1 MRTFEQYVEDLK
13 KMKPN
18 IYIGDEKV
26 GRNDPRLQ
34 GGMRIIKETFDKAQD
49 PDFEDLC
56 IAKSHLTGKK
66 INRFTHIHQSEEDLL
81 KKQLM
86 TRVLCH
92 RVGGCIQRCMGIDS
106 LNALSVI
113 TYEMDQALG
122 TDHYERFKRYL
133 EYFQERDLVASCAQ
147 TDAKG
152 DRLKRPHEQEDPDQY
167 LRVVETREDGIIVRG
182 CKINITN
189 TPYADEFIVV
199 PCRYMSP
206 EDKDYAVAFALP
218 ADWEGVKLLTRP
230 AYFRKGEHHQ
240 APGLEVG
247 DAETFIIFDDV
258 FVPKERVFLNGN
270 GDPRQTPYAGF
281 LALMFAHYHRH
292 SYTGCKPAVT
302 EVIAS
307 AAALVAEYNG
317 IEKASHVQDKLSHL
331 IGTAELVFAAGESSA
346 KHSEKAPSGTQ
357 VPDEILTNAGRR
369 LAGEMI
375 YEEYKTLADLSGG
388 LIATLPYEG
397 SFFSEEVGDLAM
409 KYLKRNPRVKPENV
423 YRCFKGIEGIA
434 VSELGGLMQVAGLHG
449 GGSPQMETITM
460 MMRYDL
466 ERLKDISKYLFGI
479 KSRLKRYERPTVTPR
494 KQLEKFRKA
503 MLRKKDQDSNC

>member
-1 MRTFEQYVEDLK
+1 MRTYEEYIEKLK
-13 KMKPN
+13 SMKPN
-18 IYIGDEKV
+18 IYIGDQKV
-26 GRNDPRLQ
+26 DRSDPRLQ
-34 GGMRIIKETFDKAQD
+34 GGMRIIKETFDCAHSEE
-49 PDFEDLC
+49 FEDLC
-56 IAKSHLTGKK
+56 TVTSHITGNK
-66 INRFTHIHQSEEDLL
+66 INRFTHIHQSEDDLL

-86 TRVLCH
+86 TRLLCH
-92 RVGGCIQRCMGIDS
+92 RVGGCIQRCMGCDA
-106 LNALSVI
+106 LNGLSVI

-122 TDHYERFKRYL
+122 TDYYQRFLKYT
-133 EYFQERDLVASCAQ
+133 EYFQENDLVASAAQ
-147 TDAKG
+147 TDPKG

-167 LRVVETREDGIIVRG
+167 LRVIETREDGIVVRG

-189 TPYADEFIVV
+189 TPYADEMIVV
-199 PCRYMSP
+199 PCRYMGP
-206 EDKDYAVAFALP
+206 DDKDYAVAFALP
-218 ADWEGVKLLTRP
+218 CDWDGVKLLTRP
-230 AYFRKGEHHQ
+230 AYVKIPKKFDTPTAHI
-240 APGLEVG
+240 G

-258 FVPKERVFLNGN
+258 FVPKERVFLNGH
-270 GDPRQTPYAGF
+270 GDPRETPYAGF
-281 LALMFAHYHRH
+281 LALMFAHFHRH

-317 IEKASHVQDKLSHL
+317 IEKASHVQDKISHL

-369 LAGEMI
+369 FAGEMI
-375 YEEYKTLADLSGG
+375 YEEYKILADLSGG

-397 SFFSEEVGDLAM
+397 SFTSEEVGELAM
-409 KYLKRNPRVKPENV
+409 KYLKRNPRVKPENI
-423 YRCFKGIEGIA
+423 YRCFKGIETLA
-434 VSELGGLMQVAGLHG
+434 VSDLAGLMQVAGLHG

-466 ERLKDISKYLFGI
+466 EKLKNISKYLFGI
-479 KSRLKRYERPTVTPR
+479 KSKLRRYERPTVTPR

-503 MLRKKDQDSNC
+503 MQAKQKRE

>member
-1 MRTFEQYVEDLK
+1 MKSFDDYYNRLL

-18 IYIGDEKV
+18 IYIGDEIV
-26 GRNDPRLQ
+26 GRDDPRIR
-34 GGMRIIKETFDKAQD
+34 GGMNIIRETFDRAYD
-49 PDFEDLC
+49 EEFEDLC
-56 IAKSHLTGKK
+56 TATSHLNGKK
-66 INRFTHIHQSEEDLL
+66 INRFCHIHQNKDDLL

-113 TYEMDQALG
+113 TYELDKALG
-122 TDHYERFKRYL
+122 TEHYERFKKYM
-133 EYFQERDLVASCAQ
+133 EYFQENDLVASCAQ

-152 DRLKRPHEQEDPDQY
+152 DRLKRPHEQEDLDQY
-167 LRVVETREDGIIVRG
+167 LRVIETRDDGIVVRG

-189 TPYADEFIVV
+189 TPYADELIAV
-199 PCRYMSP
+199 PCRFMGP

-218 ADWEGVKLLTRP
+218 CDWDGVKLLTRP
-230 AYFRKGEHHQ
+230 AYFRKSKYVD
-240 APGLEVG
+240 APGLNIG

-258 FVPKERVFLNGN
+258 FVPKERVFLNGH

-281 LALMFAHYHRH
+281 LALMFAHFHRH
-292 SYTGCKPAVT
+292 SYTGCKPAIS
-302 EVIAS
+302 EVLAS

-317 IEKASHVQDKLSHL
+317 IEKASHVREKLSHI

-375 YEEYKTLADLSGG
+375 YEEFKILADLSGG
-388 LIATLPYEG
+388 IIATLPFEE
-397 SFFSEEVGDLAM
+397 SFFSGEVSELAM
-409 KYLKRNPRVKPENV
+409 KYLKRNPKIKPENM
-423 YRCFKGIEGIA
+423 YRCFKGIESMA
-434 VSELGGLMQVAGLHG
+434 VSDLAGVVQVAGLHG

-460 MMRYDL
+460 MTRYDL
-466 ERLKDISKYLFGI
+466 EKLKNIAKYLFGI
-479 KSRLKRYERPTVTPR
+479 KKRLKRFDRETVTPR
-494 KQLEKFRKA
+494 KMLEKFRKV
-503 MLRKKDQDSNC
+503 MEKKRES